1 MKYFKQ
7 LEKYLLRVPRQT
19 RAHVGALIVYRGC
32 VVAIGHNQL
41 KSHPLQ
47 ATYKNYRIYLHAEID
62 ALRKAL
68 RVIHEDE
75 LPQCHL
81 YVLRLKRGGEGWIQG
96 CAKPCL
102 DCMSVLVG
110 FGFLE
115 DNIIWTS

>member
-1 MKYFKQ
+1 MKYFNQ

-19 RAHVGALIVYRGC
+19 RAHVGAMLVYRGC
-32 VVAIGHNQL
+32 IIATGHNQL

-68 RVIHEDE
+68 RVIGEDD
-75 LPQCHL
+75 LAQCHL
-81 YVLRLKRGGEGWIQG
+81 YVLRLKKGDKGWIRG
-96 CAKPCL
+96 CAKPCQ

-110 FGFLE
+110 FGLQV
-115 DNIIWTS
+115 DKILWT